1 MGYVSF
7 DASIK
12 IHQSGKY
19 TCTKTKKTLYGSIT
33 GYVHHI
39 DRHTDRRNG
48 CEIPHNNP
56 DIDPSLTLENESYY
70 KNSSGVWQQT
80 DTSKDMTEAVNRR
93 IAYAREHG
101 ARITDKGKNDTVIAR
116 PIVIQL
122 DKDTIA
128 QHEDTWVWDIMNI
141 LEEMFDE
148 KNIVGFSIH
157 KDETNVHA
165 HILFVPCYTVQKDS
179 GEIRCTISQ
188 TKFFRNPKQ
197 LASMHKHIRKELQLK
212 GYKVEQE
219 NKPIEQHLAG
229 YCDSQGVYHQQ
240 GLTPQQL
247 KELTNRKNQLKEKEK
262 ELMLEKAEL
271 DALAKAMSDVQ
282 ARATAT
288 HEQLE
293 NNMKIFQCQQEDFEH
308 EKANLQTQMEALIT
322 EKNTI
327 KKMKA
332 ETDGMLQKVYSVSD
346 ICQKILENQNTLS
359 RDFLDFLDR
368 IGRKYNKQYRSTIE
382 KLYKMFDDE
391 RRTTVTSPWSEELDS
406 IRRERNRQQTVDDIA
421 RRLNTPKERDIP
433 EYNFF

>member
-1 MGYVSF
+1 MGYLSF

-12 IHQSGKY
+12 IHHSGHF
-19 TCTKTKKTLYGSIT
+19 TSTKTKKVGFGGIS
-33 GYVHHI
+33 GYIRHI
-39 DRHTDRRNG
+39 DRETDKRNN
-48 CEIPHNNP
+48 CEVNHSNP
-56 DIDPSLTLENESYY
+56 DINPNLTLENESYF
-70 KNSSGVWQQT
+70 KDSQGTWQRT
-80 DTSKDMTEAVNRR
+80 DTSQDMLNAVNQR
-93 IAYAREHG
+93 ITYAKKHG
-101 ARITDKGKNDTVIAR
+101 ARITSKGKNDTVIAR
-116 PIVIQL
+116 PLLIQL

-128 QHEDTWVWDIMNI
+128 NHEDTWTWDII
-141 LEEMFDE
+141 EVIEKMFGKE
-148 KNIVGFSIH
+148 NVLGISLH

-165 HILFVPCYTVQKDS
+165 HILFVPCHTYQSKN
-179 GEIRCTISQ
+179 GIKCTLSQ
-188 TKFFRNPKQ
+188 TKFFKNPQQ
-197 LASMHKHIRKELQLK
+197 LASMHKQIRKELQAK
-212 GYKVEQE
+212 GYRIEQE

-229 YCDSQGVYHQQ
+229 YYDNQGIWHQQ

-262 ELMLEKAEL
+262 ALMLEKSEL

-327 KKMKA
+327 KKMKD

-359 RDFLDFLDR
+359 SDFLDFLDR